1 MNLNKAISALNKLP
15 TDWKKLRCVD
25 CKMTVFSEKLI
36 IIHKD
41 MKPIAFD
48 DKKKGWEEI
57 VPVFK

>member
-1 MNLNKAISALNKLP
+1 
-15 TDWKKLRCVD
+15 
-25 CKMTVFSEKLI
+25 MTVFSEKLI